1 MSDTADLVLSNRS
14 SQVPVCASLTSAS
27 NSTNTSLLFHTN
39 NTIQRLAAESTSNV
53 IALNVEQCGWV
64 RVYFVDEF
72 LVNVTKEAEYSGS
85 FFSCTVSSPWES
97 LSVNFT
103 IHENRTTM
111 PQVCQTP
118 PSSPPVSSSSPV
130 PSSTSE
136 FHSPAS
142 TSLPHPDG
150 VDLSVTAT
158 TSSQPSYPIPTTSP
172 PFPVVFNFQT
182 ASPPPPSNGG
192 DNTFPTIIAGAVVVL
207 LVVVILIVLGVFFV
221 LVFVWRRRKT
231 ASRRMYKLPA
241 NDDSFAAEPSLVQPS
256 FINFHVTN
264 DTHLLSNGN
273 SVGHQFTHNGVGV
286 SRQMA
291 KV

>member
-1 MSDTADLVLSNRS
+1 MSDTADVVLSNRS

-27 NSTNTSLLFHTN
+27 NSTNTSLLLYTN
-39 NTIQRLAAESTSNV
+39 NTVQRLEAESTNNV
-53 IALNVEQCGWV
+53 VALNVEQCGWV

-118 PSSPPVSSSSPV
+118 PSSLPVS
-130 PSSTSE
+130 SE

-142 TSLPHPDG
+142 TSLTHRDG
-150 VDLSVTAT
+150 VDLSTAT
-158 TSSQPSYPIPTTSP
+158 TISQPIPTTS

-192 DNTFPTIIAGAVVVL
+192 DNNFSTIIAGAVVVL

-241 NDDSFAAEPSLVQPS
+241 NDDSFAAEPNLVQPS
-256 FINFHVTN
+256 FINFHITN
-264 DTHLLSNGN
+264 DTHLLYNGN